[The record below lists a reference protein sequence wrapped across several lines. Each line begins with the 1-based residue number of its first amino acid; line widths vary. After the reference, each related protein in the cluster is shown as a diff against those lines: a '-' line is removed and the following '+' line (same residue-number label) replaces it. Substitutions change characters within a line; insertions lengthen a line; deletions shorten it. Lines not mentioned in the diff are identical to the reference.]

1 MNRSALRS
9 LLAQASAVAAF
20 FLFLPPSGA
29 EQPPRRPPHIQ
40 KLVREAEAAFD
51 RLDIAGARQIWARIH
66 ELERSN
72 VAMCQLGQLDRRLAR
87 WVDAVDELERCV
99 ARMRPPRTPR
109 ERRLYETRHED
120 LAVARQHVAEI
131 AVLTPPGAMAMV
143 VGGRRVDDKT
153 GRIYV
158 MPGEHEVSAALAD
171 GRVLRT
177 TVSAEA
183 GESRTALLG
192 PPAAPPPVPAA
203 APPPPVPTA
212 APPPPRAPEP
222 PASQA
227 DGPRWVVPA
236 GAAAS
241 LALLATGI
249 GLHVAAAS
257 ERAEIRPIVCPL
269 DNVCQQPW
277 NRDDAA
283 RVTTMDQI
291 STVTLVA
298 GTTLAG
304 ATLLYVVLRD
314 GTEIRARAGGAEVR
328 FVW

>member
-51 RLDIAGARQIWARIH
+51 RLDIALARQLWARVY

-109 ERRLYETRHED
+109 ERRLYETRHDD

-131 AVLTPPGAMAMV
+131 AVLAPPGAMAMV

-158 MPGEHEVSAALAD
+158 TPGEHEVSAALAD

-203 APPPPVPTA
+203 APPPP
-212 APPPPRAPEP
+212 RAPEP
-222 PASQA
+222 PAGQA

-257 ERAEIRPIVCPL
+257 ERAEIATEVYAPDLSTWQWRTRE
-269 DNVCQQPW
+269 NV
-277 NRDDAA
+277 ASVA
-283 RVTTMDQI
+283 VMDQI
-291 STVTLVA
+291 STATLAA

-304 ATLLYVVLRD
+304 ATLLYAVLRD
-314 GTEIRARAGGAEVR
+314 DTQIRARAGGVEVR